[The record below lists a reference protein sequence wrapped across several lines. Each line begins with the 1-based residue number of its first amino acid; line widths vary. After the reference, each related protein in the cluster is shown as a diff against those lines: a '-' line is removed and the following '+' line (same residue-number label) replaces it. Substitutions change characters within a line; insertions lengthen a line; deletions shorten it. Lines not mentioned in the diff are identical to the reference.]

1 MARKFLCVYY
11 DQEEAW
17 TQLGDGEAGRLL
29 KALIA
34 YAKRGEEPALTGAER
49 SAWAF
54 LKVQV
59 DANNDSYDAKVS
71 KCREAGKA
79 SAAKR
84 QQVSTDVNE
93 RQRVSTN
100 KNNNK
105 NKNKNKNNNDIGSSG
120 RFAPPTLDE
129 VRAYVTEK
137 GLSVDPVKFFDYF
150 TEGNWIDSK
159 GNPVRNWK
167 QKILTWDNKEPAPAQ
182 PKKKQYTPQA
192 DYVPPKPKMTIEQIN
207 ALVDKI

>member
-105 NKNKNKNNNDIGSSG
+105 NKNKNNNDIGSSG
-120 RFAPPTLDE
+120 RFAPPDLDE
-129 VRAYVTEK
+129 VLAYCQER
-137 GLSVDPVKFFDYF
+137 GSSVDPERFFDYY
-150 TEGNWIDSK
+150 TSNGWKVGKNPMKDWKAAVRSWERSGND
-159 GNPVRNWK
+159 
-167 QKILTWDNKEPAPAQ
+167 
-182 PKKKQYTPQA
+182 TPQRA
-192 DYVPPKPKMTIEQIN
+192 KSSDSLDDQYEMMRRWAIEHE
-207 ALVDKI
+207 

>member
-59 DANNDSYDAKVS
+59 DANNDSYDAKIS

-84 QQVSTDVNE
+84 QQTSTYVNE
-93 RQRVSTN
+93 RQRTSTN

-105 NKNKNKNNNDIGSSG
+105 NKNKNNNDIESKE
-120 RFAPPTLDE
+120 RFAPPTLEE
-129 VRAYVTEK
+129 VRAYCQERMNT
-137 GLSVDPVKFFDYF
+137 VDPERFVDYY
-150 TEGNWIDSK
+150 TSNGWKVGKNPMKDWKAAVRTWERSDSAT
-159 GNPVRNWK
+159 
-167 QKILTWDNKEPAPAQ
+167 QKSTKSSDSLED
-182 PKKKQYTPQA
+182 QYEMMRRWA
-192 DYVPPKPKMTIEQIN
+192 IEHE
-207 ALVDKI
+207 

>member
-59 DANNDSYDAKVS
+59 DANNDSYDAKIS

-84 QQVSTDVNE
+84 QQTSTDVNE
-93 RQRVSTN
+93 RQRTSTN

-105 NKNKNKNNNDIGSSG
+105 NKNKNNNDIESKE
-120 RFAPPTLDE
+120 RFAPPTLEE
-129 VRAYVTEK
+129 VRTYCQERMNT
-137 GLSVDPVKFFDYF
+137 VDPERFVDYY
-150 TEGNWIDSK
+150 TSNGWKVGKNPMKDWKAAVRSWERSDSAT
-159 GNPVRNWK
+159 
-167 QKILTWDNKEPAPAQ
+167 QKSAKSSDSLED
-182 PKKKQYTPQA
+182 QYEMMRRWA
-192 DYVPPKPKMTIEQIN
+192 IEHE
-207 ALVDKI
+207 

>member
-84 QQVSTDVNE
+84 QQTSTDVNE
-93 RQRVSTN
+93 RQRTSTN

-105 NKNKNKNNNDIGSSG
+105 NKNKNNNDIESKE
-120 RFAPPTLDE
+120 RFAPPTLEE
-129 VRAYVTEK
+129 VRAYCQERMNT
-137 GLSVDPVKFFDYF
+137 VDPERFVDYY
-150 TEGNWIDSK
+150 TSNGWKVGKNPMKDWQAAVRTWERSDSAT
-159 GNPVRNWK
+159 
-167 QKILTWDNKEPAPAQ
+167 QKSTKSSDSLED
-182 PKKKQYTPQA
+182 QYEMMRRWA
-192 DYVPPKPKMTIEQIN
+192 IEHE
-207 ALVDKI
+207 

>member
-84 QQVSTDVNE
+84 QQTSTDVNV
-93 RQRVSTN
+93 RQRTSTN
-100 KNNNK
+100 KNNN
-105 NKNKNKNNNDIGSSG
+105 NNKNKNNNGIGSSG
-120 RFAPPTLDE
+120 RFAPPDLDE
-129 VRAYVTEK
+129 VLAYCQER
-137 GLSVDPVKFFDYF
+137 GSSVDPERFFDYY
-150 TEGNWIDSK
+150 TSNGWKVGKNPMKDWKAAVRSWERSGND
-159 GNPVRNWK
+159 
-167 QKILTWDNKEPAPAQ
+167 
-182 PKKKQYTPQA
+182 TPQRA
-192 DYVPPKPKMTIEQIN
+192 KSSDSLDDQYEMMRRWAIEHE
-207 ALVDKI
+207 

>member
-34 YAKRGEEPALTGAER
+34 YAKRGEEPTLTGAER

-93 RQRVSTN
+93 RQRTSTN
-100 KNNNK
+100 KNNN
-105 NKNKNKNNNDIGSSG
+105 NNKNKNNNDIGSRE

-129 VRAYVTEK
+129 VQAYCEER
-137 GLSVDPVKFFDYF
+137 GNNVDPERFIDYY
-150 TEGNWIDSK
+150 TSNGWRVGK
-159 GNPVRNWK
+159 NPMRDWKAAVRSW
-167 QKILTWDNKEPAPAQ
+167 ERSGSVSPAPF
-182 PKKKQYTPQA
+182 KEKRVLTFM
-192 DYVPPKPKMTIEQIN
+192 D
-207 ALVDKI
+207 L

>member
-34 YAKRGEEPALTGAER
+34 YAKRGEEPALTGAGR

-93 RQRVSTN
+93 RQQTSTN
-100 KNNNK
+100 KNKNN
-105 NKNKNKNNNDIGSSG
+105 NKNKNKNNNDIGSKG
-120 RFAPPTLDE
+120 RFAPPTLEE
-129 VRAYVTEK
+129 VRAYCQERMNT
-137 GLSVDPVKFFDYF
+137 VDPERFFDYY
-150 TEGNWIDSK
+150 TSNGWKVGKNPMKDWKAAVRSWERSDSATQKSAKSSDSLEG
-159 GNPVRNWK
+159 
-167 QKILTWDNKEPAPAQ
+167 
-182 PKKKQYTPQA
+182 QYEMMRRWA
-192 DYVPPKPKMTIEQIN
+192 IEN
-207 ALVDKI
+207 E

>member
-84 QQVSTDVNE
+84 QQMSTDVNE

-105 NKNKNKNNNDIGSSG
+105 NKNKNNNDIGSSG
-120 RFAPPTLDE
+120 RFAPPTLEE
-129 VRAYVTEK
+129 VRAYCQERMNT
-137 GLSVDPVKFFDYF
+137 VDPERFVDYY
-150 TEGNWIDSK
+150 TSNGWKVGKNPMKDWKAAVRSWERSDSAT
-159 GNPVRNWK
+159 
-167 QKILTWDNKEPAPAQ
+167 QKSTKSSDSLED
-182 PKKKQYTPQA
+182 QYEMMRRWA
-192 DYVPPKPKMTIEQIN
+192 IEHE
-207 ALVDKI
+207 

>member
-93 RQRVSTN
+93 RQQTST
-100 KNNNK
+100 
-105 NKNKNKNNNDIGSSG
+105 NKNNNDIGSKG
-120 RFAPPTLDE
+120 RFAPPTLEE
-129 VRAYVTEK
+129 VRTYCQERMNT
-137 GLSVDPVKFFDYF
+137 VDPERFFDYY
-150 TEGNWIDSK
+150 TSNGWKVGKNPMKDWKAAVRSWEGSNSVIQKSAKSSDSLE
-159 GNPVRNWK
+159 G
-167 QKILTWDNKEPAPAQ
+167 
-182 PKKKQYTPQA
+182 QYEMMRRWA
-192 DYVPPKPKMTIEQIN
+192 IEN
-207 ALVDKI
+207 E

>member
-84 QQVSTDVNE
+84 QQTSTDVNG
-93 RQRVSTN
+93 RQRTSTN
-100 KNNNK
+100 KNNNNNK
-105 NKNKNKNNNDIGSSG
+105 NKNKNNNGIGSSG
-120 RFAPPTLDE
+120 RFAPPTLEE
-129 VRAYVTEK
+129 VRAYVTER
-137 GLSVDPVKFFDYF
+137 GLPVDPVKFFDYF

-167 QKILTWDNKEPAPAQ
+167 QKLLTWASKEPAAAP
-182 PKKKQYTPQA
+182 PKKKQYTTEEN
-192 DYVPPKPKMTIEQIN
+192 YTPPKPKLTVAQIS